1 MAENEEAIEFRSPA
15 TRARVTMGLLGAA
28 AAVEVVGFGVVL
40 HLIRLNH
47 DASQGLAVPDAA
59 WATGEMLQGYVG
71 IAELTVVVLTA
82 IPFLMWVYRV
92 HRNLHALGER
102 GLTFRP
108 GWAVGWWFIPFAN
121 LVQPVRAMLEAWRR
135 SHPRGPKPAPA
146 ATVVGLWWA
155 AFLVA
160 GGLENASA
168 RLAMNADSLNE
179 FRLADYLYLASSM
192 ITVAGVVLAIIV
204 VRAISQWQE
213 AKAREGAAMAFD

>member
-1 MAENEEAIEFRSPA
+1 MAENGEAIEFRSPA
-15 TRARVTMGLLGAA
+15 TRARVTTGLLGAA

-40 HLIRLNH
+40 HLIRLNQ
-47 DASQGLAVPDAA
+47 DAAQGLAVPDAA
-59 WATGEMLQGYVG
+59 WDTGETLHGYVG
-71 IAELTVVVLTA
+71 TAEVAVVVLTA

-92 HRNLHALGER
+92 HRNLYALGE
-102 GLTFRP
+102 GDLSFRP

-135 SHPRGPKPAPA
+135 SHPGGAKAAPA

-192 ITVAGVVLAIIV
+192 ITVAGVVLAIMV

-213 AKAREGAAMAFD
+213 TKAREGAAMAFD